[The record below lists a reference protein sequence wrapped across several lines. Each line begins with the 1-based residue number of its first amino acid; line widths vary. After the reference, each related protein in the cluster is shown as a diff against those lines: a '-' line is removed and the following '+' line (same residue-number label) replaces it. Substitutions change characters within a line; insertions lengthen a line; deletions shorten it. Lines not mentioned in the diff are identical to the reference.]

1 MAQTTLREYLQITE
15 DAINSDRV
23 NEAFANCQ
31 YILTHFP
38 ELLEG
43 RRLLGEIYLKQGQ
56 LEEAQQTF
64 DWVLTNDPE
73 NVVSYCSR
81 ALISEQLKDYD
92 TALDCYQQAY
102 ELSRGI
108 SHIRQ
113 EFNQLSEK
121 VGQHGFIFSRAGLAR

>member
-1 MAQTTLREYLQITE
+1 MAETMLCELLEITE
-15 DAINSDRV
+15 DGINFDRV

-43 RRLLGEIYLKQGQ
+43 RRLLGEIYLKQSR

-73 NVVSYCSR
+73 NVVSYCSL
-81 ALISEQLKDYD
+81 ALISEQLQESD
-92 TALDCYQQAY
+92 TSLYCYQHAY
-102 ELSRGI
+102 KI
-108 SHIRQ
+108 IRD
-113 EFNQLSEK
+113 
-121 VGQHGFIFSRAGLAR
+121 VR

>member
-23 NEAFANCQ
+23 NDAFANCQ

-64 DWVLTNDPE
+64 DWVLTNDP
-73 NVVSYCSR
+73 
-81 ALISEQLKDYD
+81 
-92 TALDCYQQAY
+92 
-102 ELSRGI
+102 
-108 SHIRQ
+108 
-113 EFNQLSEK
+113 
-121 VGQHGFIFSRAGLAR
+121 